1 VNTGKFMKQLLL
13 IDQEYGA
20 GAITIGEKIAKRLN
34 WNFFDQVLTDEIARL
49 AKIPAEV
56 CQRRLERN
64 DPVLQRLVNVIW
76 RGSFDRNL
84 PSPDLAILDSRR
96 LASLV
101 QQVIEQTA
109 EKKPCVIIGRGAPY
123 FLHNRTDTFCVFL
136 YASREL
142 KYRRVLKRV
151 GNEAEAIHL
160 VDTIDEDRRKFI
172 KHHFG
177 HEWPNRQL
185 FHAMLNTGVGDDI
198 TIETI
203 LNLLSAVNRSEEAA
217 KA

>member
-1 VNTGKFMKQLLL
+1 MKQLLL

-20 GAITIGEKIAKRLN
+20 GAITIGERIAQRLN
-34 WNFFDQVLTDEIARL
+34 WKFFDQALTDEVARL
-49 AKIPAEV
+49 AKIPVGICE
-56 CQRRLERN
+56 QRLERN

-84 PSPDLAILDSRR
+84 PSPDLAVLDSSR
-96 LASLV
+96 LACLV
-101 QQVIEQTA
+101 QTVVEQTA

-123 FLHNRTDTFCVFL
+123 FLRDRTDTYCVFL

-142 KYRRVLKRV
+142 KFRRVLQRV
-151 GNEAEAIHL
+151 GNEKEAIEL
-160 VDTIDEDRRKFI
+160 VDTIDEDRRKFV

-177 HEWPNRQL
+177 HDWPNRQL
-185 FHAMLNTGVGDDI
+185 FHAMLNTSIGDD
-198 TIETI
+198 TTFETI
-203 LNLLSAVNRSEEAA
+203 LNLLNAANQKEEAG

>member
-1 VNTGKFMKQLLL
+1 MKQLLL
-13 IDQEYGA
+13 IDQEFGA
-20 GAITIGEKIAKRLN
+20 GASTIGEKLAKRLG
-34 WNFFDQVLTDEIARL
+34 WNFFDQALTVKSRGWPKFRL
-49 AKIPAEV
+49 IV

-84 PSPDLAILDSRR
+84 PSPDLAILDSKR
-96 LASLV
+96 LASLL

-123 FLHNRTDTFCVFL
+123 FLRDRTDTFCVFL

-142 KYRRVLKRV
+142 KFRRVLKRV
-151 GNEAEAIHL
+151 GNEAEAINL
-160 VDTIDEDRRKFI
+160 VDTMDEDRRKFV
-172 KHHFG
+172 KHHYG

-203 LNLLSAVNRSEEAA
+203 LQPA
-217 KA
+217 KRCQSKRGGGKA

>member
-1 VNTGKFMKQLLL
+1 MKQILL

-20 GAITIGEKIAKRLN
+20 GADTIGEIIAKRLN
-34 WNFFDQVLTDEIARL
+34 WKFFDQALTGEIARL
-49 AKIPAEV
+49 AKIPVEV
-56 CQRRLERN
+56 CQRRLERD

-84 PSPDLAILDSRR
+84 PSPDLAILDSKR
-96 LASLV
+96 LVYLLE
-101 QQVIEQTA
+101 QVIKQSA

-123 FLHNRTDTFCVFL
+123 FLRNRSDTFCVFL
-136 YASREL
+136 FASREL
-142 KYRRVLKRV
+142 KFRRVLKRV
-151 GNEAEAIHL
+151 GDEAEAIHL
-160 VDTIDEDRRKFI
+160 VATLDEDRRKFV

-185 FHAMLNTGVGDDI
+185 FHAMFNTGMGDDN
-198 TIETI
+198 TVEAI
-203 LNLLSAVNRSEEAA
+203 LRLLNAVNRSEEAG